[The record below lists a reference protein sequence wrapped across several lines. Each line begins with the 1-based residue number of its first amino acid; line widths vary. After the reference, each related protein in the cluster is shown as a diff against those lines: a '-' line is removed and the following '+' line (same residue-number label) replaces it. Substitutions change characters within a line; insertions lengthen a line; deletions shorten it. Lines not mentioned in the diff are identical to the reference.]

1 MFQTIDPKWSL
12 QNRGKVAP
20 LIIEGR
26 GTLPAGVASNTGVV
40 LARYN
45 FPQSNNGYVLQ
56 LGVDCLSPG
65 FDYAGNVSFE
75 LKLGGSSPFT
85 YGTTEGRWTGP
96 RGSVQNPLSVYWQFT
111 GPQPIQFVVRRLA
124 VLAAPLV
131 FRVYI
136 GGLVIPTA
144 EEVGKLCATDVS
156 NLNRR
161 K

>member
-1 MFQTIDPKWSL
+1 MFQTIDPQWTL
-12 QNRGKVAP
+12 QQRGKVVP

-26 GTLPAGVASNTGVV
+26 GTLAAGAASNTGSVI
-40 LARYN
+40 ARYN
-45 FPQSNNGYVLQ
+45 FPQANNGYILK

-65 FDYAGNVSFE
+65 FDYSGDVSFE

-96 RGSVQNPLSVYWQFT
+96 RGSVQNPLDVYWQFI

-124 VLAAPLV
+124 ALAVPLV

-136 GGLVIPTA
+136 SGLVIPTA
-144 EEVGKLCATDVS
+144 EEAGKLCPTDVS
-156 NLNRR
+156 KLNRTR
-161 K
+161 